1 MNKENW
7 IAVRK
12 NSLYDNF
19 NLPPQAKAEAEEVF
33 DGMRHLADESHDQ
46 AEFEKR
52 IADSPLNMQYSE
64 LFTRFAKY
72 VKLPEGTPTQS
83 EIIKGVVS
91 DTAKSSVKS
100 IVVNRARNIFINALP
115 NEVADW
121 FIYRW
126 NNVTVIRKIRS
137 FSNLKNVFRQWF
149 GFKAKK

>member
-52 IADSPLNMQYSE
+52 LADSPLNMQYSE

-72 VKLPEGTPTQS
+72 VKLPENTPTQS

-100 IVVNRARNIFINALP
+100 IVVNL
-115 NEVADW
+115 VSLQCT
-121 FIYRW
+121 
-126 NNVTVIRKIRS
+126 NNCRLDTLRPTQS
-137 FSNLKNVFRQWF
+137 CELLSN
-149 GFKAKK
+149 